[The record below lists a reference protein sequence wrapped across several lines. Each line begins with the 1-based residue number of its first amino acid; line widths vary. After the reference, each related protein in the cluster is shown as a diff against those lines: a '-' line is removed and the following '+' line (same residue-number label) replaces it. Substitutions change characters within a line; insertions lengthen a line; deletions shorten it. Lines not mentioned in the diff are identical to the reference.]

1 VQEGSLLNVPSIDAE
16 PGSSIELRDVLL
28 VSDDGNVTIG
38 SPSVDGAVVVAEV
51 LEHGKGKKVVT
62 FKYKAKVRYR
72 RKRGHRQGYTRLSVT
87 SISFG
92 GKTATRKA
100 AASTTAE
107 EPAAEAP
114 AAPARRRRAATAET
128 PVAETPAEETPAVE
142 EPTDTESTETK
153 E

>member
-1 VQEGSLLNVPSIDAE
+1 MREGSLLNVPSIEAE

-28 VSDDGNVTIG
+28 VSDEGDVTVG
-38 SPSVDGAVVVAEV
+38 SPSVDGAVVTAEV
-51 LEHGKGKKVVT
+51 LEHGKGKKIYT

-92 GKTATRKA
+92 GKTATRSTG
-100 AASTTAE
+100 ASTSA
-107 EPAAEAP
+107 PAAAEAETTP
-114 AAPARRRRAATAET
+114 APTRRRRAAA
-128 PVAETPAEETPAVE
+128 PATQPETPAVE
-142 EPTDTESTETK
+142 NTAEPESTETK